1 MIHCIIPIMHC
12 PSMHIRH
19 ATLLRM
25 PAPGAATTLA
35 LLLMAILAT
44 LPIPPQTAT
53 AQNLTIRAGYLV
65 DVERGT
71 ALPDQ
76 KILVRDGI
84 IANVEPW
91 RDAENP
97 VAGERVLD
105 LTDRYVM
112 PGLFDTHTHMSLVVD
127 RKKDGGN
134 FFVTSLLDNTPYRA
148 IQGVANARDMLAAG
162 FTTIR
167 DVGNSGNY
175 GDTALKTAIAE
186 GLVPGPTMLTAGRI
200 IAPFGGQFFL
210 QPEKKAL
217 GEPEY
222 FYADTPGEIVKAVRE
237 NLHFGADFIK
247 IVVDDQ
253 RYIYSIDEIKLFVEE
268 ARRAGTYVSAHCWT
282 EQGARNAI
290 AAGVHTIEHG
300 PYMSNDV
307 LEAAREAGVWIVG
320 TEFTVEG
327 LSQSFTGDDFS
338 AIEAEHEAFVDR
350 LRRAHALGVPYVF
363 GSDIVYAKEGE
374 TRSSL
379 TFTILENFRKAGIS
393 PVDQLRAMTVNAS
406 RMMGLE
412 GKRGLIKEGWAADI
426 VAMPSNPLTDTRAL
440 EAIDVVIKDGRI
452 TPQAETEPKY

>member
-1 MIHCIIPIMHC
+1 MRELQE
-12 PSMHIRH
+12 SFLH
-19 ATLLRM
+19 AGARR
-25 PAPGAATTLA
+25 AATHLLATMSMTL
-35 LLLMAILAT
+35 LAT
-44 LPIPPQTAT
+44 LTLFPWATT
-53 AQNLTIRAGYLV
+53 AQDLTIRAGHLV
-65 DVERGT
+65 DVARGT
-71 ALPDQ
+71 ALTDQ
-76 KILVRDGI
+76 EIVVRDGVI
-84 IANVEPW
+84 VGTGPW
-91 RDAENP
+91 RHSPGATPDGAF
-97 VAGERVLD
+97 LD
-105 LTDRYVM
+105 LSDRYVM

-127 RKKDGGN
+127 RQKDGGN

-175 GDTALKTAIAE
+175 GDTALKSAITE
-186 GLVPGPTMLTAGRI
+186 GLVPGPTMHTAGRI

-210 QPEKKAL
+210 QPEKRSL

-237 NLHFGADFIK
+237 NLHFGADFVK

-253 RYIYSIDEIKLFVEE
+253 RYIYSVDEIKLFVDE
-268 ARRAGTYVSAHCWT
+268 ARRAGTYISAHCWT

-290 AAGVHTIEHG
+290 AGGVHTIEHG
-300 PYMSNDV
+300 PYMPNDV

-327 LSQSFTGDDFS
+327 LSQSFTGDDLS

-363 GSDIVYAKEGE
+363 GSDIVYTKEGE

-379 TFTILENFRKAGIS
+379 TFTILDNFRKAGI
-393 PVDQLRAMTVNAS
+393 PPADQLRAMTVNAA
-406 RMMGLE
+406 RMMGLDNERGQISE
-412 GKRGLIKEGWAADI
+412 GLAADI
-426 VAMPSNPLTDTRAL
+426 VAMPSNPLEDTRAL
-440 EAIDVVIKDGRI
+440 EDIDVVVKDGRLFRMAGR
-452 TPQAETEPKY
+452 TGY

>member
-1 MIHCIIPIMHC
+1 MHFD
-12 PSMHIRH
+12 SMHDFQSTSPVYRTII
-19 ATLLRM
+19 TS
-25 PAPGAATTLA
+25 
-35 LLLMAILAT
+35 LLLVAVLAGPGST
-44 LPIPPQTAT
+44 V
-53 AQNLTIRAGYLV
+53 AQDLVIRAGHLV
-65 DVERGT
+65 DVESGSI
-71 ALPDQ
+71 LEDQ
-76 KILVRDGI
+76 EIVVREGI
-84 IANVEPW
+84 IDRVGPW
-91 RDAENP
+91 RDGAVGARE
-97 VAGERVLD
+97 ESLLD
-105 LTDRYVM
+105 LSERYVL

-175 GDTALKTAIAE
+175 GDTALKTAITE
-186 GLVPGPTMLTAGRI
+186 GLVPGPTMHTAGRI

-210 QPEKKAL
+210 QPEKRAL

-222 FYADTPGEIVKAVRE
+222 FYADTPGEIRKAVRE

-253 RYIYSIDEIKLFVEE
+253 RYIYSVDEIRLFVEE
-268 ARRAGTYVSAHCWT
+268 ARRAGTYISAHCWT

-290 AAGVHTIEHG
+290 AAGVHSIEHG
-300 PYMSNDV
+300 PYMPNDV
-307 LEAAREAGVWIVG
+307 LEDARKAGVWIVG

-327 LSQSFTGDDFS
+327 LAQSFTGDDLS

-379 TFTILENFRKAGIS
+379 TFTILDSFRKAGI
-393 PVDQLRAMTVNAS
+393 PPADQLRAMTLSAS
-406 RMMGLE
+406 RMMGLD
-412 GKRGLIKEGWAADI
+412 GQRGLVKTGWAADI
-426 VAMPSNPLTDTRAL
+426 VAMPANPLDDTRAL
-440 EAIDVVIKDGRI
+440 EAIDVVIKDGRLFRHADRI
-452 TPQAETEPKY
+452 GY

>member
-1 MIHCIIPIMHC
+1 MHAYSTMPIKVSMLPNSRRTAIIG
-12 PSMHIRH
+12 PS
-19 ATLLRM
+19 ALLVAVLAM
-25 PAPGAATTLA
+25 LLLPPGAA
-35 LLLMAILAT
+35 
-44 LPIPPQTAT
+44 
-53 AQNLTIRAGYLV
+53 AQDLIVRAGHLI
-65 DVERGT
+65 DVEQGT
-71 ALPDQ
+71 ALPDRA
-76 KILVRDGI
+76 IVVEDGVI
-84 IANVEPW
+84 TAVLPW
-91 RDAENP
+91 RDAP
-97 VAGERVLD
+97 DAAGDARFLD
-105 LTDRYVM
+105 LSDRYVM

-127 RKKDGGN
+127 RQKDGGN

-186 GLVPGPTMLTAGRI
+186 GLVPGPTMHTAGRI

-210 QPEKKAL
+210 QPEKRSL

-253 RYIYSIDEIKLFVEE
+253 RYIYSVDEIKLFVDE
-268 ARRAGTYVSAHCWT
+268 ARRAGTYISAHCWT

-300 PYMSNDV
+300 PYMPNDV

-327 LSQSFTGDDFS
+327 LSQSFTGDDLS

-363 GSDIVYAKEGE
+363 GSDIVYTKEGE

-379 TFTILENFRKAGIS
+379 TFTILDNFRKAGI
-393 PVDQLRAMTVNAS
+393 PPPDQLRAMTVNAA
-406 RMMGLE
+406 RMMGLDNE
-412 GKRGLIKEGWAADI
+412 RGRISVGLAADI
-426 VAMPSNPLTDTRAL
+426 VAMPSNPLKDTRAL
-440 EAIDVVIKDGRI
+440 EAIDVVVKDGRLFRM
-452 TPQAETEPKY
+452 AGRVGY

>member
-1 MIHCIIPIMHC
+1 MQKP
-12 PSMHIRH
+12 P
-19 ATLLRM
+19 
-25 PAPGAATTLA
+25 PALTSF
-35 LLLMAILAT
+35 LAT
-44 LPIPPQTAT
+44 PFPALPVLAIIALVLIAPPGAT
-53 AQNLTIRAGYLV
+53 AQNLTVRAGHLV
-65 DVERGT
+65 DVEGGSVLR
-71 ALPDQ
+71 DQ
-76 KILVRDGI
+76 EIVVRDGVI
-84 IANVEPW
+84 ERIGPW
-91 RDAENP
+91 RGGVGHAPEDS
-97 VAGERVLD
+97 VLD
-105 LTDRYVM
+105 LSDRYVM

-186 GLVPGPTMLTAGRI
+186 GLVPGPTMHTAGRI

-210 QPEKKAL
+210 QPEKKSL

-253 RYIYSIDEIKLFVEE
+253 RYIYSVDEIRLFVEE

-282 EQGARNAI
+282 EEGARNAI

-300 PYMSNDV
+300 PYMSNEV
-307 LEAAREAGVWIVG
+307 LEAAKAAGVWIVG

-327 LSQSFTGDDFS
+327 LSQSFTGDDLS

-350 LRRAHALGVPYVF
+350 LRRSHALGVRYVF
-363 GSDIVYAKEGE
+363 GSDIVYTKEGE

-393 PVDQLRAMTVNAS
+393 PADQLRAMTLNAS
-406 RMMGLE
+406 LMMGLE
-412 GKRGLIKEGWAADI
+412 GERGLIKKGWAADI
-426 VAMPSNPLTDTRAL
+426 VAMPSNPLVDTHAL
-440 EAIDVVIKDGRI
+440 EAIDVVLKNGRLFRTAGGI
-452 TPQAETEPKY
+452 